1 MTVQPEFVE
10 WAKDELTEG
19 HFRRAIGNQWTDTE
33 ERVIPAEWWA
43 AASRVGVEAD
53 RSSSVFAVDA
63 RADRS
68 AAAVV
73 VADSDGNVELVASKP
88 GVSWLLEWFE
98 EKSERRLL
106 RVVVDGRGPL
116 AGVADDVERLG
127 VLVVRLDS
135 VGVRKSCGAFFDG
148 LSDGRV
154 SVRENARVSEA
165 VSHAAQRLTADLW
178 AWHREALGGEILM
191 AVSLA
196 YGVAVQSDPPA
207 IWFA

>member
-1 MTVQPEFVE
+1 
-10 WAKDELTEG
+10 
-19 HFRRAIGNQWTDTE
+19 
-33 ERVIPAEWWA
+33 VIPAEWWA
-43 AASRVGVEAD
+43 AASQQGVEAD
-53 RSSSVFAVDA
+53 RNTSVFAIDA

-68 AAAVV
+68 AAVV
-73 VADSDGNVELVASKP
+73 SVADSDGNVELVASRS
-88 GVSWLLEWFE
+88 GVSWLLEWFD
-98 EKSERRLL
+98 EKPERRLL
-106 RVVVDGRGPL
+106 RVVVDRNGPL

-127 VLVVRLDS
+127 LQIVRLDS

-148 LSDGRV
+148 LSDGKV
-154 SVRENARVSEA
+154 SVRENPRVSEA

-178 AWHREALGGEILM
+178 AWHRESVGGEILM